1 MLSKSRTELK
11 GSEDGNYFLIDQDK
25 SQLSCAADGPKCQA
39 RVYSERIFGNK
50 DNGKGHEI
58 TLMEEK
64 AYSFVGWYVVYKD
77 GSCVPNEARDDGC
90 VVKEGQ
96 TDEPAV
102 FILGAISGIAIAS
115 AAILSS
121 MLF

>member
-11 GSEDGNYFLIDQDK
+11 GSEDGNFFLIDQEK
-25 SQLSCAADGPKCQA
+25 SKLDCIGQKCEA
-39 RVYSERIFGNK
+39 VMYSERIFSNK

-58 TLMEEK
+58 KVLEEK

-77 GSCVPNEARDDGC
+77 GTCVPNATRDDGC

-96 TDEPAV
+96 TDQPAV